1 MKVKMMLKVDL
12 AVHRGHL
19 IDPSLHLQS
28 FFAAQNWLEIP
39 RWMLR
44 SVRSSQ
50 AGRIPRGRDGELSK
64 DTAKSKVQ
72 LMMGDGCL
80 WLGVMCLDISI
91 VMVLIRKQGDIARA
105 HGELTLP
112 LNDVRSRQDSSYLK
126 NATSGS
132 GWSYFW
138 NLSRGSVRKV
148 RAHTELT
155 LLLK

>member
-1 MKVKMMLKVDL
+1 
-12 AVHRGHL
+12 
-19 IDPSLHLQS
+19 
-28 FFAAQNWLEIP
+28 
-39 RWMLR
+39 
-44 SVRSSQ
+44 
-50 AGRIPRGRDGELSK
+50 
-64 DTAKSKVQ
+64 
-72 LMMGDGCL
+72 MGDGCL

-91 VMVLIRKQGDIARA
+91 VMVLIRKQVDIARA